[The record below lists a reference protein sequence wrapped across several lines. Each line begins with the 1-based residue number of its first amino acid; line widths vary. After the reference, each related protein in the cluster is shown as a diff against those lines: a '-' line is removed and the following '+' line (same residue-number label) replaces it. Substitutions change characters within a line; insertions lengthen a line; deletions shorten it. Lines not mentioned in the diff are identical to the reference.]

1 MHSIAEIPGLIA
13 KGDEDAFY
21 SWPEW
26 RRLKAEVLRLDHF
39 ECQECRKK
47 GRYTKGYI
55 VHHINHLKDRPDL
68 ALSAFVKNAMRL
80 CIRNRRKNFPHEKF
94 G

>member
-26 RRLKAEVLRLDHF
+26 RKLKAE
-39 ECQECRKK
+39 
-47 GRYTKGYI
+47 
-55 VHHINHLKDRPDL
+55 
-68 ALSAFVKNAMRL
+68 
-80 CIRNRRKNFPHEKF
+80 
-94 G
+94 

>member
-26 RRLKAEVLRLDHF
+26 RRFKAE
-39 ECQECRKK
+39 
-47 GRYTKGYI
+47 
-55 VHHINHLKDRPDL
+55 
-68 ALSAFVKNAMRL
+68 
-80 CIRNRRKNFPHEKF
+80 
-94 G
+94 